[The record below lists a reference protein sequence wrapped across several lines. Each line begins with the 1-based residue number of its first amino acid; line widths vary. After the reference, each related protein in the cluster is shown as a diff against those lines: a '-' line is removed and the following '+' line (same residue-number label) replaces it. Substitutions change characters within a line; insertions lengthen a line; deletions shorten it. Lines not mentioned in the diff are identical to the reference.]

1 MNKRRRKRR
10 RNDKINTF
18 LSWIHEADG
27 VHALLHVNVKH
38 LGLLP
43 TPFLQVNVHQVAA
56 KFTAFVSSR
65 DIFQHWNAQQSLP
78 LQEAN
83 RLDPLEELH
92 GARFA
97 DIRAEFWF
105 VVLVVRED
113 VVDVAV
119 VLWDDPHN
127 TVGYFLSTLYTP
139 VARRNKI
146 NIQKAKEVNP

>member
-18 LSWIHEADG
+18 LFWIHEADG

-43 TPFLQVNVHQVAA
+43 TPFLQLDVHQVAA
-56 KFTAFVSSR
+56 RDAVFVSPWH
-65 DIFQHWNAQQSLP
+65 IIKHNNAQQSLP
-78 LQEAN
+78 LQEAH

-92 GARFA
+92 SARFA

-119 VLWDDPHN
+119 VL
-127 TVGYFLSTLYTP
+127 
-139 VARRNKI
+139 
-146 NIQKAKEVNP
+146 